1 MDNILRVH
9 LPVSEAPVDLALLE
23 EYEETLRTTGVVV
36 LKNVFTKEHLDQLSE
51 EFDKNW
57 EAVQKKISADTMQK
71 SPGVYLSSGQPKTY
85 TNQPSWNLDDGSV
98 VLDLAKGRLDF
109 TYGMDKGSFVN
120 AKFFNSPLI
129 SALMWRLLKCD
140 WTHYCGALPSFSTPN
155 ANNQEIMGSEYGPWH
170 RDTYSLFGCEK
181 QDIGLPP
188 FYFTLLT
195 PLQDVTEDLGP
206 TEFVLGSH
214 ASSWSAALQED
225 GKGREHFL
233 ATSKLGDCV
242 LFDGR
247 MIHRGT
253 PCCSTQPRRAIYT
266 VLHKKWY
273 ADYTDNQISLA
284 ASAHGV
290 PRDAVLPSGFQ
301 VPVDVFH
308 PCEEYPNWRIIP
320 KVSISK
326 GDIVWRVGQGD
337 SLVFDNKEM
346 LELHLGRLS
355 SLEANE
361 DEEKAYQTP
370 SGKIVFRKD
379 WSSLMPLDSGTLTGN
394 LSLDK
399 EGNWIAI
406 QDLAKDSTMVLFL
419 K

>member
-1 MDNILRVH
+1 MIL
-9 LPVSEAPVDLALLE
+9 VS
-23 EYEETLRTTGVVV
+23 
-36 LKNVFTKEHLDQLSE
+36 
-51 EFDKNW
+51 
-57 EAVQKKISADTMQK
+57 
-71 SPGVYLSSGQPKTY
+71 
-85 TNQPSWNLDDGSV
+85 
-98 VLDLAKGRLDF
+98 
-109 TYGMDKGSFVN
+109 
-120 AKFFNSPLI
+120 
-129 SALMWRLLKCD
+129 
-140 WTHYCGALPSFSTPN
+140 
-155 ANNQEIMGSEYGPWH
+155 WH

-195 PLQDVTEDLGP
+195 PLQDVSKDLGP
-206 TEFVLGSH
+206 TEF
-214 ASSWSAALQED
+214 
-225 GKGREHFL
+225 
-233 ATSKLGDCV
+233 DCV

-253 PCCSTQPRRAIYT
+253 PCCSSKTRRAIYT
-266 VLHKKWY
+266 VFHKKWY
-273 ADYTDNQISLA
+273 ADYTDNQIPLA

-308 PCEEYPNWRIIP
+308 PSEEYPYWRIIA
-320 KVSISK
+320 KVPISK

-406 QDLAKDSTMVLFL
+406 QDLAMDSTMVLFL
-419 K
+419 KKSLV